1 MCIIREVIY
10 VYMYKKCKQNWK
22 FETEKKEIEEDQGN
36 QEKVR
41 KFKYSEKLKFLALKK
56 FNIRLGSLWNTNN
69 LTIKYA
75 NDVSNINSNL
85 HCYIKLIFQ

>member
-1 MCIIREVIY
+1 MTFCQVCVIREVIY

-36 QEKVR
+36 QEKIR

-56 FNIRLGSLWNTNN
+56 FNIRTSHLGSLWNTNN
-69 LTIKYA
+69 LIY
-75 NDVSNINSNL
+75 N
-85 HCYIKLIFQ
+85 